1 MHPWAPVTG
10 QITKHGEVLFG
21 MKSGPIGIVNGWRE
35 EAAAMIVK
43 LMPGDYFGVKSRVH
57 QIGGLTLSEYE
68 CAPGAV
74 IPEHSHHRTFMSFV
88 LNGGWHEWY
97 GAGKSRVRRPHTL
110 AIHPAGEV
118 HSEQIDASGS
128 RAFHVEF
135 SEEWLRKLEDH
146 AVVLAGSLHVE
157 AGPLIWLVLRLYAEF
172 RRPETV
178 SRLVIEGIILE
189 SIGELARETGDNAQR
204 QPPAW
209 LLQAD
214 EILRSRFTRQLSLP
228 DIAREVGVHPV
239 HLTRT
244 FRRYFSCS
252 IGERLRDLRIQSA
265 CRELATS
272 DRPLAEI
279 AVAAGFCD
287 QSHLSRA
294 IRRRTGLT
302 PSVLREN
309 GRPPE
314 PLRERA

>member
-1 MHPWAPVTG
+1 M
-10 QITKHGEVLFG
+10 
-21 MKSGPIGIVNGWRE
+21 S
-35 EAAAMIVK
+35 VK
-43 LMPGDYFGVKSRVH
+43 LMPGDYFGVRNRARQV
-57 QIGGLTLSEYE
+57 GGLTLSEYE
-68 CAPGAV
+68 CAPEII

-88 LNGGWHEWY
+88 LNGGWQEWY
-97 GAGKSRVRRPHTL
+97 GAGQSRVRRPHTL

-118 HSEQIDASGS
+118 HSEQISDGGS

-135 SEEWLRKLEDH
+135 SEEWLGRLEGQ

-157 AGPLIWLVLRLYAEF
+157 SGPLIWLVLRLYAEF

-189 SIGELARETGDNAQR
+189 IIGELARETGNIAKKP
-204 QPPAW
+204 PPAW

-214 EILRSRFTRQLSLP
+214 DILRSRFTRQLSLT
-228 DIAREVGVHPV
+228 DIAKEVGVHPV

-244 FRRYFSCS
+244 FRRHFNCS
-252 IGERLRDLRIQSA
+252 IGERLRDLRIQCA

-279 AVAAGFCD
+279 AISAGFCD

>member
-1 MHPWAPVTG
+1 M
-10 QITKHGEVLFG
+10 
-21 MKSGPIGIVNGWRE
+21 S
-35 EAAAMIVK
+35 VK
-43 LMPGDYFGVKSRVH
+43 LMPGDYFGVRNRARQV
-57 QIGGLTLSEYE
+57 GGLTLSEYE
-68 CAPGAV
+68 CAPRTM

-88 LNGGWHEWY
+88 LNGGWQEWY
-97 GAGKSRVRRPHTL
+97 GAGQSRVRRPHTL

-118 HSEQIDASGS
+118 HSEQIGDTGS

-135 SEEWLRKLEDH
+135 SEDWLRRLDDH

-157 AGPLIWLVLRLYAEF
+157 NGPLIWLALRLYAEF
-172 RRPETV
+172 RRPEEI
-178 SRLVIEGIILE
+178 SRLVIEGIVLE
-189 SIGELARETGDNAQR
+189 SVGELARETVELPKHQAPG
-204 QPPAW
+204 W

-228 DIAREVGVHPV
+228 EIAKEVGVHPV

-244 FRRYFSCS
+244 FRRYFNCS
-252 IGERLRDLRIQSA
+252 IGERLRDLRIQCA

-272 DRPLAEI
+272 NRPLAEI
-279 AVAAGFCD
+279 AISAGFCD

-314 PLRERA
+314 ALRERA